1 VLYIPSTFR
10 INSWEL
16 LERMRLEYCTR
27 GCIVFFCKKCEK
39 IKIFRFECQCQ
50 GMTFLNLTFSL
61 NFEGE
66 KMGFRF
72 WSKIRDSDF
81 SQKYDFSFQSF
92 SRSLVKLRRTA
103 KRPIVLNSLLP
114 LLTIPITLRKF
125 YFLTNFRI
133 FLGFATLGTS
143 GCNPRYI

>member
-92 SRSLVKLRRTA
+92 SRSFVKSRRTA
-103 KRPIVLNSLLP
+103 KGPTVEQLAP
-114 LLTIPITLRKF
+114 LLTIPITLRKI
-125 YFLTNFRI
+125 YFLTSFRV
-133 FLGFATLGTS
+133 FK
-143 GCNPRYI
+143 GCIPR